1 MTDKE
6 SFTMEPDPVLGDALR
21 SALAPH
27 HEAAF
32 LTRMRTRLAQAA
44 RPRRWDDVLAQWFWR
59 GLATATAAMAIA
71 VFSLSQEPA
80 ADRGT
85 LQIEEVAEL
94 SPATQILEGDLP
106 GADVLFLA
114 MQDPR

>member
-6 SFTMEPDPVLGDALR
+6 SFTMERDLEVGEALQ
-21 SALAPH
+21 SALAPY

-32 LTRMRTRLAQAA
+32 LTRMRARLAQV
-44 RPRRWDDVLAQWFWR
+44 RPRGWDDVLAQWFWR

-71 VFSLSQEPA
+71 VFGLSQMPTPSGSVVA
-80 ADRGT
+80 V
-85 LQIEEVAEL
+85 EEVAEL
-94 SPATQILEGDLP
+94 SPATQLLEGDLP

-114 MQDPR
+114 IQGPQ